1 MIDWNVVAIIAA
13 PTIALFI
20 GAALNR
26 ALERRVRL
34 TAYYGHVSS
43 FTVRKENPFPVF
55 THSIVIRNVGRKT
68 ANNVRLGHNTL
79 PDYQIFPSIEYS
91 EVKLA
96 GGGKE
101 ILIPTLVPGEQITI
115 SYLYF
120 PPIVW
125 KDINT
130 YIKSDEGFAKR
141 IEVLLTPVQPK
152 WVKAVVGILLLIGL
166 IASVYLIVLF
176 IKWIIGQ

>member
-43 FTVRKENPFPVF
+43 FTVRKENPFPV
-55 THSIVIRNVGRKT
+55 
-68 ANNVRLGHNTL
+68 
-79 PDYQIFPSIEYS
+79 
-91 EVKLA
+91 
-96 GGGKE
+96 GKE

-130 YIKSDEGFAKR
+130 YIKSDERFAKR

-152 WVKAVVGILLLIGL
+152 WVKAVAGILLLIGL